1 MSEQRDVGSEQ
12 GEPWAAESSRAH
24 CHVPASFDPQRH
36 EQLLA
41 SIRRLVGAASWLER
55 EVAEGRECH
64 ALMSQ
69 VAVLESELRSISV
82 SVLDGHLSAC
92 LLGAITQGQRPDEIA
107 ALLAP
112 IRSVLY
118 RR

>member
-1 MSEQRDVGSEQ
+1 MSDLRDVRSDE
-12 GEPWAAESSRAH
+12 GEPRGAESRRAH

-41 SIRRLVGAASWLER
+41 SIHRLVGAASWLER

-64 ALMSQ
+64 ALLSQ

-92 LLGAITQGQRPDEIA
+92 LLGAIAQGQRPEEIA
-107 ALLAP
+107 TLLAP